1 MVSLEEIKRL
11 SLSGEQFKTKFNMH
25 RIEKTQKF
33 HRSLDDYDAKKH
45 FAKRRKLRDDLSIG
59 EKLYILA
66 ERIRKKSA
74 QGKFYKQSIENIS
87 FLNKEK
93 TFIIRAIQSIGGIKY
108 YWLKNSETDRKLPKR
123 FMRTELF
130 ALKSNFSM

>member
-1 MVSLEEIKRL
+1 
-11 SLSGEQFKTKFNMH
+11 MH
-25 RIEKTQKF
+25 RIEKTQKL
-33 HRSLDDYDAKKH
+33 HHNLDDYDAKKY

>member
-66 ERIRKKSA
+66 ERIKKKSA
-74 QGKFYKQSIENIS
+74 PGKFYKQFVENIS
-87 FLNKEK
+87 FFK
-93 TFIIRAIQSIGGIKY
+93 
-108 YWLKNSETDRKLPKR
+108 
-123 FMRTELF
+123 
-130 ALKSNFSM
+130 